1 MYYKRLSVEQLKH
14 LKYPNL
20 MAELIESRYSIC
32 TVADHMGL
40 GRRKEDDSEVWG
52 KIQGNIEITCKEAV
66 GLARLFGVKFEY
78 LFSDELILFGSDPIA
93 VVRWAEENKRRDQES
108 LDNKVIFEAYEKLR
122 KNRVFLETIKPIL
135 KLSNDELKSLMM
147 MLEGGKWH
155 DKA

>member
-32 TVADHMGL
+32 AVADHMGL
-40 GRRKEDDSEVWG
+40 GIRKEDDPEVWG
-52 KIQGNIEITCKEAV
+52 KIQGNIEITSKEAA
-66 GLARLFGVKFEY
+66 GLARLFGVRFEY
-78 LFSDELILFGSDPIA
+78 LFSDKLSLLDGDPIA
-93 VVRWAEENKRRDQES
+93 VLRWEEKNRRRDQES

-122 KNRVFLETIKPIL
+122 KNRVFLETIKFIL
-135 KLSNDELKSLMM
+135 KLSDDELKSLMM

-155 DKA
+155 DKV